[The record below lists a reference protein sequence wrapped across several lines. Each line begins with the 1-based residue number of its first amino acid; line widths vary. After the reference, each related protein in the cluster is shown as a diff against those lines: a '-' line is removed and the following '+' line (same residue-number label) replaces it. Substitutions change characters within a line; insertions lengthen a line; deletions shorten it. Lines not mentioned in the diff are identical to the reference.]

1 PVLGLVA
8 LGLLFIVIF
17 IGFPIAFTLGAMAI
31 ATGFIALGP
40 RIFDL
45 AVLQTFSVIL
55 KGVVPQWEL
64 KQIYA
69 GMMQFMVLQIIGV
82 GILLAFPQLATW
94 LPKVMGQ

>member
-1 PVLGLVA
+1 MSLPNLGDAAFVGQGQQRHEEQQRQRRYPSRSPRGARKPVLGLVA

-45 AVLQTFSVIL
+45 AVLQT
-55 KGVVPQWEL
+55 
-64 KQIYA
+64 
-69 GMMQFMVLQIIGV
+69 
-82 GILLAFPQLATW
+82 
-94 LPKVMGQ
+94 